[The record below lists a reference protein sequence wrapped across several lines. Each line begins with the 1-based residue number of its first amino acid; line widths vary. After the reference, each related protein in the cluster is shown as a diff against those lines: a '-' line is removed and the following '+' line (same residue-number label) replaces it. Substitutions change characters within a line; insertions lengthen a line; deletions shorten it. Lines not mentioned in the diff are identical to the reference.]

1 MRQERQVVEV
11 QILWRE
17 TSPFPEL
24 HPVLSKLAAAKN
36 ELLHD
41 RLRLA
46 KSRVQRFGRVLE
58 PFFVVTVDSHA
69 CSFGTCGRH
78 IRSVRGEVSVLRF
91 WTEKLFCG
99 SGEYEEYE
107 SLL

>member
-1 MRQERQVVEV
+1 MARPLRRLSAVSQQQPDEYLYAWERGYS
-11 QILWRE
+11 E
-17 TSPFPEL
+17 TGQWEDAR
-24 HPVLSKLAAAKN
+24 AARRT
-36 ELLHD
+36 
-41 RLRLA
+41 RL
-46 KSRVQRFGRVLE
+46 
-58 PFFVVTVDSHA
+58 VTVDSHA